1 LWIVNMS
8 RYGNNIRRIAHTETL
23 NERIRQAEQKLTV
36 LDKAAIPGQRA
47 IAYPNVTQKGSPGA
61 TKPDQDG
68 APDDL
73 DPTDK
78 DPQYNHGVDDNE
90 TDGDDLLNGTKVLQP
105 GEDPGALD
113 LKDCETGEGIDVR
126 MNTGANEG
134 EAKFKHPDGWTTTG
148 PSGSAPGWENWQQ
161 GLFFEG
167 SGTYFSTSSAP
178 TAELLPENSIGFVSG
193 SFGYEVTDV
202 RNVVVTLGMS
212 GVPIGGTYEAFLDWS
227 STGTP
232 INTGWGAASFVCTR
246 LTCASVG
253 ETNTE
258 RCPIS
263 APPAYDNW
271 QEQDPTYEHQL
282 AFSAE
287 DGGFVSSQWDEGL
300 PGKFRNDVG
309 SGRGLNNLQLCTND
323 GEEVV
328 VSALRDGTFAFFK
341 EDGFGFPEEGE
352 KIFHFD
358 SKGKYLD
365 TMRPDEYEDLRST
378 NNPAA

>member
-1 LWIVNMS
+1 M
-8 RYGNNIRRIAHTETL
+8 RE
-23 NERIRQAEQKLTV
+23 AEQKLNV
-36 LDKAAIPGQRA
+36 LDKSAIPGQRA
-47 IAYPNVTQKGSPGA
+47 IAYPNVTAKGSPGV
-61 TKPDQDG
+61 TNPDKNG
-68 APDDL
+68 EPDDGN
-73 DPTDK
+73 PTDK
-78 DPQYNHGVDDNE
+78 DTKDDHGVDDNE

-134 EAKFKHPDGWTTTG
+134 EAKFKHPDGWNVDG
-148 PSGSAPGWENWQQ
+148 PNGVADGWQNWVQ

-178 TAELLPENSIGFVSG
+178 TAELLPEKSIGFVHP

-202 RNVVVTLGMS
+202 RNVVVNLDGG
-212 GVPIGGTYEAFLDWS
+212 GVPNGGTYEAFLDWS
-227 STGTP
+227 NTSFP
-232 INTGWGAASFVCTR
+232 INTGWAGASFTCTR
-246 LTCASVG
+246 ITCASVG

-258 RCPIS
+258 RCPIA
-263 APPAYDNW
+263 APPAYNNW
-271 QEQDPTYEHQL
+271 QEQDPTFEHQL

-287 DGGFVSSQWDEGL
+287 DGGFVSSKWDEGL
-300 PGKFRNDVG
+300 PAKFRNDVG
-309 SGRGLNNLQLCTND
+309 SGRGLNNLRLCTND

-341 EDGFGFPEEGE
+341 DDGFGFPEVDA

-358 SKGKYLD
+358 SKGKYKD
-365 TMRPDEYEDLRST
+365 TLRPDEYEDLRST